1 MIEPAAPRIREKI
14 EEATG
19 LIRLL
24 RGAVV
29 ALSAGVDSFLVAL
42 LAQKALGKSAV
53 AVTGVSESL
62 PPEELEIA
70 KETARLIGIRHL
82 TIPTDELQNPD
93 YFSNP
98 ANRCYYCK
106 ETLYAELR
114 NLADGLGFE
123 SILDGTHVD
132 DLGDDRPGLKAA
144 QEAGVVS
151 PLLLTSFSKADVRE
165 SARILGLPVWDKP
178 AMPCLSSRIKRLTGT
193 KNLRVRYSDGLA
205 RIEVSPEERKL
216 FFDERIM
223 DDVDGEL
230 RRLGFVR
237 VTLDLRGYS
246 RREPVVAADPLT
258 LPMAHVS

>member
-29 ALSAGVDSFLVAL
+29 ALSAGVDSSLVAL

-98 ANRCYYCK
+98 ANRCYY
-106 ETLYAELR
+106 
-114 NLADGLGFE
+114 
-123 SILDGTHVD
+123 
-132 DLGDDRPGLKAA
+132 
-144 QEAGVVS
+144 
-151 PLLLTSFSKADVRE
+151 
-165 SARILGLPVWDKP
+165 
-178 AMPCLSSRIKRLTGT
+178 
-193 KNLRVRYSDGLA
+193 
-205 RIEVSPEERKL
+205 
-216 FFDERIM
+216 
-223 DDVDGEL
+223 
-230 RRLGFVR
+230 
-237 VTLDLRGYS
+237 
-246 RREPVVAADPLT
+246 
-258 LPMAHVS
+258 

>member
-1 MIEPAAPRIREKI
+1 MKPSVSTQLNYNAQSFLCDMIEPAAPRIREKI

-29 ALSAGVDSFLVAL
+29 ALSAGVDS
-42 LAQKALGKSAV
+42 
-53 AVTGVSESL
+53 
-62 PPEELEIA
+62 
-70 KETARLIGIRHL
+70 
-82 TIPTDELQNPD
+82 
-93 YFSNP
+93 
-98 ANRCYYCK
+98 
-106 ETLYAELR
+106 
-114 NLADGLGFE
+114 
-123 SILDGTHVD
+123 THVD

-144 QEAGVVS
+144 QEAGVIS
-151 PLLLTSFSKADVRE
+151 PLLLASFSKADVRE
-165 SARILGLPVWDKP
+165 SARMLGLPVWDKP
-178 AMPCLSSRIKRLTGT
+178 AMPCLSSRIPHGEEITSGKLRMIGQAELRIKRLTGT

-246 RREPVVAADPLT
+246 RTEPVVAADPLT